1 METRWLDGDEQRTWR
16 AFLWTT
22 RLLTD
27 ALDRQLQREAGM
39 PYTYYMIMA
48 TLAEVPGRR
57 MTMTDLATLVYSS
70 LSRLSH
76 AVARLEE
83 RGWVRRSPNPDN
95 RRVTFAELTVEGL
108 AVLER
113 AAPAHV
119 AEVRRH
125 LLDPLTGE
133 QVAQLR
139 EIMSLLWE
147 RLDPTPGR
155 PGPYPEI
162 FGPDV

>member
-1 METRWLDGDEQRTWR
+1 
-16 AFLWTT
+16 
-22 RLLTD
+22 
-27 ALDRQLQREAGM
+27 M
-39 PYTYYMIMA
+39 PYTYYMILA
-48 TLAEVPGRR
+48 TLSAVPERS

-95 RRVTFAELTVEGL
+95 RRITI
-108 AVLER
+108 AVLTDEGQAALDA

-119 AEVRRH
+119 EEVRRR
-125 LLDPLTGE
+125 LFDPLTGE

-139 EIMSLLWE
+139 EILKALWKE
-147 RLDPTPGR
+147 LDPAPGTPG
-155 PGPYPEI
+155 PFPEI
-162 FGPDV
+162 FGPEA